1 MAINRRYF
9 HSQAVEEI
17 MPRAI
22 KVQQI
27 TEKTVVIVLTTGICL
42 MLVSAGMEVTI
53 KLVLP

>member
-1 MAINRRYF
+1 
-9 HSQAVEEI
+9 

-27 TEKTVVIVLTTGICL
+27 TEKTVVIVLTAGICL
-42 MLVSAGMEVTI
+42 MLVSAGMEVPI